1 MRRAGRLRLVL
12 AVGWVGVAC
21 SSGLAVSTAVAA
33 QCPNEQFR
41 TGRSASLPD
50 CRAYELV
57 TPEEL
62 GRTEDILF
70 EASQD
75 FAVASS
81 DGEHVALEAHGSFV
95 EPDASNTGT
104 QAVLSRTSTGWTIQ
118 SITAPGM
125 AGNRFELEL
134 LSPELSQVAFKSTP
148 ALDIFTANRALEVGP
163 VGGPYTTLGSVPH
176 EEAQATHFLA
186 ANAGTESVPAFS
198 DVVFYSPDHALLPP
212 GPERELAEKT
222 EPEARNLYQ
231 WTGGQLHLLNVD
243 SDGKLLNT
251 CGAQVGGAEAGT
263 AINAVSADG
272 SKVFFVSPEP
282 ETPPPCP
289 QPQLYMRVDGRETV
303 EISKPQGLTVAPS
316 GLGRVFYDGAS
327 LNGSKVFFT
336 AESALTR
343 DAGEHGSYLY
353 EYDTEALEGQRLTL
367 IANGVEAYDK
377 VNPVVVV
384 SEDGSTVYY
393 ERGSDIFRYETA
405 TGVRTF
411 VAVISETSS
420 AYEQSYTTPNGESL
434 VFASGKTDAPGVMF
448 AGPRGELLE
457 ETRGAGHT
465 ELYRYDAAGG
475 SVMCVSCGE
484 GVAPVKGEVVV
495 PNPFSGLLGTVD
507 SPREAVEISENG
519 RRVFFQTSARLMAQ
533 DTNESTAA
541 EETSGE
547 LGVGSDVYEWEE
559 DGTEE
564 GSGVF
569 CHVANGCTHLISAGE
584 DVGPERLLGASSSGR
599 DVFFTS
605 AAQLVPQADPE
616 FTNIYDA
623 RVEGGFPSLSPG
635 AECTSCQGV
644 GSPPP
649 LVGPGASGTFAGAGN
664 PASTSSSSQSSS
676 SKHSEP
682 TTAQK
687 LAKALRVC
695 RKKRKRARAS
705 CEKKARRVYGRSK

>member
-1 MRRAGRLRLVL
+1 MSRAGRLRLVM
-12 AVGWVGVAC
+12 AVGWAGVAC
-21 SSGLAVSTAVAA
+21 SGFAVSTAAAA

-57 TPEEL
+57 TPENL

-70 EASQD
+70 EGQD
-75 FAVASS
+75 FAVVSS
-81 DGEHVALEAHGSFV
+81 DGEHVALEAQGSFV
-95 EPDASNTGT
+95 EPGASHNGT
-104 QAVLSRTSTGWTIQ
+104 LAALLRTPTGWTMQ
-118 SITAPGM
+118 SITAPGT
-125 AGNRFELEL
+125 AGDGFELEL
-134 LSPELSQVAFKSTP
+134 LGPDFSQIAFKSTP
-148 ALDIFTANRALEVGP
+148 ALDVYTANRALEVGP

-176 EEAQATHFLA
+176 QEAEATHFLA
-186 ANAGTESVPAFS
+186 ANAGTESVPAFT

-212 GPERELAEKT
+212 GPEREIAEKT
-222 EPEARNLYQ
+222 EPEARDLYQ

-243 SDGKLLNT
+243 SEGKLLNT

-272 SKVFFVSPEP
+272 ARVFFLSPESG
-282 ETPPPCP
+282 TPPPCP

-303 EISKPQGLTVAPS
+303 EVSKPEGIAVAPPDR
-316 GLGRVFYDGAS
+316 GRVFYDGAS
-327 LNGSKVFFT
+327 LDGSKVFFT

-343 DAGEHGSYLY
+343 DAGEHGFYLY
-353 EYDTEALEGQRLTL
+353 EYDTEAPEGQRLTL

-384 SEDGSTVYY
+384 SADGSTVYY
-393 ERGSDIFRYETA
+393 ERGAEIFRYETA
-405 TGVRTF
+405 MGAKTF

-420 AYEQSYTTPNGESL
+420 TDEQAYTTPNGDFL
-434 VFASGKTDAPGVMF
+434 VFASGKSGAPGVMF
-448 AGPRGELLE
+448 AGPRGELIE
-457 ETRGAGHT
+457 EKRGAGHT
-465 ELYRYDAAGG
+465 ELYRYDAADR
-475 SVMCVSCGE
+475 SVLCVSCGE
-484 GVAPVKGEVVV
+484 GVAPAKGEVVV

-507 SPREAVEISENG
+507 SPREAVEISEDG
-519 RRVFFQTSARLMAQ
+519 QRLFFQTSARLVAQ

-547 LGVGSDVYEWEE
+547 LGVGSDVYGWGG

-564 GSGVF
+564 GPGVF
-569 CHVANGCTHLISAGE
+569 CHMANGCTHLISAGE
-584 DVGPERLLGASSSGR
+584 DVGPERFLGASSSGR

-623 RVEGGFPSLSPG
+623 RVDGGFPPSPPS

-664 PASTSSSSQSSS
+664 SARTSSGNQPPSSE
-676 SKHSEP
+676 HSEP
-682 TTAQK
+682 TAAQK
-687 LAKALRVC
+687 LAKALRAC
-695 RKKRKRARAS
+695 KKKRKRVRAS
-705 CEKKARRVYGRSK
+705 CEKKARRAHARSK